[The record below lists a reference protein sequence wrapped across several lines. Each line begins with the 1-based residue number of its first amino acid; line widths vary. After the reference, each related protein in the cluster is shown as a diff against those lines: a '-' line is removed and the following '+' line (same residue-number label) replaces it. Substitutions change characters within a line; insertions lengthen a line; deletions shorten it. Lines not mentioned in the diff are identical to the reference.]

1 MTIGTVKRLA
11 ADIMGIG
18 ENRVRVKPEG
28 FKEAEKA
35 MTRADVRDLI
45 KKKIVTK
52 VEVKGRRTKVLR
64 TKRGPGGRKG
74 TSKTRTGGKKVWMA
88 KVRAQRAFLF
98 QMIEEGELEK
108 SHKRMLYGR
117 IKSGLFRSKRAFLA
131 YLKDGKMVKQDY
143 EPKSVIPEWL
153 LKKRRAADATA
164 KPVASQVA
172 KPAAVTAAK
181 PVASPAA
188 NISVKK
194 EGKQ

>member
-18 ENRVRVKPEG
+18 VNRVRIKPEG

-45 KKKIVTK
+45 KKKIITK
-52 VEVKGRRTKVLR
+52 VEAKGRRTKVLR
-64 TKRGPGGRKG
+64 AKRGPGGRKG

-88 KVRAQRAFLF
+88 KVRAQRSFLF
-98 QMIEEGELEK
+98 QMIGEGELAK
-108 SHKRMLYGR
+108 SHKRMLYNR

-153 LKKRRAADATA
+153 LKKRRASDAAVKPMASPAA
-164 KPVASQVA
+164 KPT
-172 KPAAVTAAK
+172 AATAAK

-188 NISVKK
+188 NVPVKK
-194 EGKQ
+194 EAKQ

>member
-11 ADIMGIG
+11 ADIMKIG
-18 ENRVRVKPEG
+18 VNRVRIKPDM
-28 FKEAEKA
+28 FKDAEKA
-35 MTRADVRDLI
+35 MTRSDVRDLI

-52 VEVKGRRTKVLR
+52 VEVGGRRKKPR
-64 TKRGPGGRKG
+64 STKRGPGGRKG
-74 TSKTRTGGKKVWMA
+74 TSQTRTGGKKVWMA

-98 QMIEEGELEK
+98 QMIEEGGLEK
-108 SHKRMLYGR
+108 LHKRMLYGR

-143 EPKSVIPEWL
+143 EPKSVIPDWL
-153 LKKRRAADATA
+153 LKKRSAAQATA
-164 KPVASQVA
+164 KPVASAA
-172 KPAAVTAAK
+172 KPVAATLK

-188 NISVKK
+188 NVPIKK